1 MYTVSIVDSVYALH
15 LVLVPNV
22 PLSAL
27 LRSRKKQKAE
37 ETEGRLII
45 KSNVRSAP
53 ALITNKFLLNR
64 STVNKYT
71 TEPFTTDWK

>member
-45 KSNVRSAP
+45 KSNVRFAP
-53 ALITNKFLLNR
+53 ALIK
-64 STVNKYT
+64 
-71 TEPFTTDWK
+71 